1 LNVKSKKEILG
12 MSTMSHKFQITVP
25 KEVREAKNLDAGD
38 KLLFVTDGENVYIKK
53 STEV

>member
-1 LNVKSKKEILG
+1 MNVKSKKEILG